1 MPVDFIVG
9 AAVGA
14 ALASTS
20 VRQAVR
26 KGLVYG
32 VGGALVAYD
41 TVTGAIRHRGQEA
54 ASTPVNGSAAAPEKD
69 AAMAPTNQSPPPDAG
84 VQKPPVPAPDHSGVS

>member
-1 MPVDFIVG
+1 MPVDFIIG

-14 ALASTS
+14 AVASQS

-32 VGGALVAYD
+32 VGGALVAFD
-41 TVTGAIRHRGQEA
+41 TVTSLGRRKTQPGPAE
-54 ASTPVNGSAAAPEKD
+54 NGTAAP
-69 AAMAPTNQSPPPDAG
+69 AN
-84 VQKPPVPAPDHSGVS
+84 PAPGAEGTAPQAPAAPSPTATPS

>member
-14 ALASTS
+14 AVASQS

-26 KGLVYG
+26 KGLVYS
-32 VGGALVAYD
+32 VGGALVAFD
-41 TVTGAIRHRGQEA
+41 TVTSLGRRKSEPAPA
-54 ASTPVNGSAAAPEKD
+54 AAPNGSAAPAASPGAAPV
-69 AAMAPTNQSPPPDAG
+69 APASTATPS
-84 VQKPPVPAPDHSGVS
+84 